1 MLNRLAATILA
12 CAIAGGFA
20 AAPEHAAAQPPSPVY
35 ESVTEPTLKRGM
47 AIPDPKGPVI
57 LTVGGRIELGK
68 GIRFDLPTLESLGV
82 VRFTTPT
89 SWTVD
94 PSVFEGVL
102 LSSLLD
108 AVGADPAATTLTL
121 TALNDFES
129 PIPVADAHTWPVMLA
144 LKRDGE
150 YMLRRDR
157 GPIWVV
163 YPQHAFPELGHRD
176 FMSRWVWQLK
186 AITVE

>member
-1 MLNRLAATILA
+1 MLNRLTATILA
-12 CAIAGGFA
+12 CVIASGLA
-20 AAPEHAAAQPPSPVY
+20 TTPDHVAAQPSLPVY
-35 ESVTEPTLKRGM
+35 ESVTEPTMKPGM
-47 AIPDPKGPVI
+47 IIPDPKGPVI
-57 LTVGGRIELGK
+57 LTVSGRIGPGK
-68 GIRFDLPTLESLGV
+68 QIRFDLPTLESLGI
-82 VRFTTPT
+82 VRFTTLT
-89 SWTVD
+89 SWTLG

-102 LSSLLD
+102 LSSLLE
-108 AVGADPAATTLTL
+108 AVGADPAATTLML
-121 TALNDFES
+121 TALNDFET
-129 PIPVADAHTWPVMLA
+129 PIPIADARTWPVMLA